1 MKRKQETEEEFDPV
15 FTARWRAEGKALYCK
30 ELKRLAAE
38 AGLMECPE
46 MLQKIRDAEKAAA
59 AAAENLERVKAAARQ
74 KPDSLRAPAR
84 ARADRKGKNNENLL

>member
-1 MKRKQETEEEFDPV
+1 MKRTQETEEDFSPE
-15 FTARWRAEGKALYCK
+15 FTARWRAEGNALYLEKLK
-30 ELKRLAAE
+30 ELAAE
-38 AGLMECPE
+38 AGLMKCPE

-84 ARADRKGKNNENLL
+84 ARSDRPKQARKEKQ